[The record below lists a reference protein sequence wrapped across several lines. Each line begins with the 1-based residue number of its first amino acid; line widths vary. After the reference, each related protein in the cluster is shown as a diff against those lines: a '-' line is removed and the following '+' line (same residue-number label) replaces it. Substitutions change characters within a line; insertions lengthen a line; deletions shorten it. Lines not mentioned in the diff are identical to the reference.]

1 MVGLHFDRLE
11 ARESAGLI
19 AKMRRSINVISLAS
33 TGIGDHYSTRTLC
46 TGSSLLNKMASEI
59 RFD

>member
-33 TGIGDHYSTRTLC
+33 TGTGAHYSTHNRCPRWVRPLDAQY
-46 TGSSLLNKMASEI
+46 L
-59 RFD
+59 